1 MSLGSVRD
9 RRKFYKEWDKYG
21 PDEFGVEQKDG
32 TFDLSDT
39 QTSFLNEQGLSEEQA
54 TAIETQFIDELY
66 GTSEGQTIVDGKNVE
81 HSQGEWQSTYFD
93 DAGAIAS
100 GVDTSTWGL
109 DIRRTMVDEDGQT
122 ITASHPEYY
131 EHLTRGEVDWQHYVD
146 TFNEDTWK
154 LINQDKS
161 KLLSDEY
168 SDTDKI
174 RWIRQGMHAEANPFE
189 FGDKTELNDHLHWE
203 KYDKDSI
210 FVDKQNNLFI
220 DGEKQPTMKD
230 LWAKGDEGRLTVNKP
245 GEHTAIMKRRQVP
258 RPVIPGVSWDG
269 DTPSLTHKT
278 IIKLSWN
285 IKGLF
290 TGGQP
295 KSEGGKPPTVTQPV
309 TQTGGKD

>member
-1 MSLGSVRD
+1 MTLLELFKGKNYKK
-9 RRKFYKEWDKYG
+9 RRKLYNNWDKYG
-21 PDEFGVEQKDG
+21 PDEFGVTQDDG
-32 TFDLSDT
+32 RFDLSDS
-39 QTSFLNEQGLSEEQA
+39 QTSFLNEQGLSEEEA

-154 LINQDKS
+154 LIDQDKS
-161 KLLSDEY
+161 KILSDEY

-174 RWIRQGMHAEANPFE
+174 RWIRQGMHAEANPLSE
-189 FGDKTELNDHLHWE
+189 GTDLDEHEQWDKYKENT
-203 KYDKDSI
+203 I
-210 FVDKQNNLFI
+210 FTDKQNNLFI

-230 LWAKGDEGRLTVNKP
+230 LWAKGDEGRLTVNAP
-245 GEHTAIMKRRQVP
+245 GEHTAILKRRQVP
-258 RPVIPGVSWDG
+258 RPLIPGVSWDG

-278 IIKLSWN
+278 KIKLPWN
-285 IKGLF
+285 TKGLF
-290 TGGQP
+290 KGGSQGGTPTAPTPNQQSGGP
-295 KSEGGKPPTVTQPV
+295 K
-309 TQTGGKD
+309 